1 MRDTEV
7 RLTTSAKATV
17 VEKADATPD
26 TTINAEPAEIA
37 EQPKSSEPQCSSVG
51 SGFSRIAAK
60 VVLAIVVSGFLTAV
74 GVPDAVS
81 RTVYA
86 QTPVIVERVTF
97 QEATDRAIAN
107 NPSAAIAAAGILRAE
122 GLLAQARSG
131 FMLQVTGNVTTT
143 TLNKGVEFQ
152 DAIVVPRSQVTAS
165 LTVDQPIVAA
175 AAWAR
180 RTQAKDNVQ
189 IAELS
194 AVETRRQ
201 IALATADAYLSILA
215 QLRVLE
221 GDNRARDTARAH
233 FDLATQLEQ
242 QGTGSRLNALRAQ
255 QQLSTFERQLE
266 SASLA
271 VYRAR
276 EALGVLLVANGPVDA
291 VDEPSFALP
300 PDAAA
305 LGITNTDL
313 MPVLLQ
319 SRPDL
324 KLFSS
329 QRQAAERVLNDS
341 SKDRWPSLDAIF
353 LPQTVRPAQF
363 FTTPDSWRFL
373 LQANIPVFDSGQ
385 RSSQKTQR
393 RAALDIAQANLTGAI
408 TQASSQVRAAR
419 EAVASSE
426 RSLASAQAAAD
437 QGQQV
442 VNIVNVSFRAGAATN
457 IEVIDAERSARDADT
472 AVAAAEDTLRRAR
485 LDLLLA
491 LGRFP

>member
-1 MRDTEV
+1 MREV
-7 RLTTSAKATV
+7 RL
-17 VEKADATPD
+17 KADTTP
-26 TTINAEPAEIA
+26 TTNTP
-37 EQPKSSEPQCSSVG
+37 STTYVV
-51 SGFSRIAAK
+51 SGFSRYVKSSSYVGSAFRRILG
-60 VVLAIVVSGFLTAV
+60 VSFAIVLLPTA
-74 GVPDAVS
+74 AH
-81 RTVYA
+81 A
-86 QTPVIVERVTF
+86 QAPLVVERVTF
-97 QEATDRAIAN
+97 QQAIDRAIAN
-107 NPSAAIAAAGILRAE
+107 NPSAAVAAAGILRAE
-122 GLLAQARSG
+122 GLLAQARAGS
-131 FMLQVTGNVTTT
+131 MLQVTGSIQTT

-152 DAIVVPRSQVTAS
+152 GATVQPRTQLNAS
-165 LTVDQPIVAA
+165 LTLDQPIVAA

-180 RTQAKDNVQ
+180 RAQAKDNVQ
-189 IAELS
+189 IAELT

-215 QLRVLE
+215 ELRVLE
-221 GDNRARDTARAH
+221 GNNRARDTARAH
-233 FDLATQLEQ
+233 FDLAAQLEQ

-255 QQLSTFERQLE
+255 QQVSTFERQLE

-291 VDEPSFALP
+291 IDEPSFALP
-300 PDAAA
+300 PGAPAPGSTTA
-305 LGITNTDL
+305 DL
-313 MPVLLQ
+313 APVLLQ

-324 KLFSS
+324 RLFSS
-329 QRQAAERVLNDS
+329 QRQAAQRVLSDS

-353 LPQTVRPAQF
+353 LPQTIRPAAF
-363 FTTPDSWRFL
+363 FSEANSWRFL
-373 LQANIPVFDSGQ
+373 LQASIPVFDSGQ
-385 RSSQKTQR
+385 RSSLKTQR
-393 RAALDIAQANLTGAI
+393 RAALDVAQASLSGAL

-419 EAVASSE
+419 EAVASGE

-442 VNIVNVSFRAGAATN
+442 VNIVNVSFSAGAATN

>member
-1 MRDTEV
+1 M
-7 RLTTSAKATV
+7 AV
-17 VEKADATPD
+17 VITA
-26 TTINAEPAEIA
+26 
-37 EQPKSSEPQCSSVG
+37 VV
-51 SGFSRIAAK
+51 SGFSR
-60 VVLAIVVSGFLTAV
+60 TV
-74 GVPDAVS
+74 G
-81 RTVYA
+81 A
-86 QTPVIVERVTF
+86 QTPVVVERVTF
-97 QEATDRAIAN
+97 QQAIDRAIAN
-107 NPSAAIAAAGILRAE
+107 NPSVAVAAAGILRAE
-122 GLLAQARSG
+122 GLLAQARAGSMVQVSG
-131 FMLQVTGNVTTT
+131 SIQTT

-152 DAIVVPRSQVTAS
+152 GATVQPRTQLNAS

-180 RTQAKDNVQ
+180 RAQANDNVQ

-215 QLRVLE
+215 ELRVLE
-221 GDNRARDTARAH
+221 GENRARDTARAH

-255 QQLSTFERQLE
+255 QQVSTFERQLE

-276 EALGVLLVANGPVDA
+276 EALGVLLVADGPVDA
-291 VDEPSFALP
+291 IDEPLFALP

-305 LGITNTDL
+305 LGSTNADL
-313 MPVLLQ
+313 TPALLQ

-324 KLFSS
+324 RLFSS
-329 QRQAAERVLNDS
+329 QRLAAQRVLSDS

-353 LPQTVRPAQF
+353 LPQTIQPAAF
-363 FTTPDSWRFL
+363 FSAANSWRFL
-373 LQANIPVFDSGQ
+373 LQAAIPVFDSGQ
-385 RSSQKTQR
+385 RSSLRTQR
-393 RAALDIAQANLTGAI
+393 RAALDVAQANLDGAL

-419 EAVASSE
+419 EAVASGE
-426 RSLASAQAAAD
+426 RSLARAQAAAD

-472 AVAAAEDTLRRAR
+472 AVAVAEDTLRRAR

>member
-1 MRDTEV
+1 MNRCLAFALLV
-7 RLTTSAKATV
+7 FATAARAQGPV
-17 VEKADATPD
+17 V
-26 TTINAEPAEIA
+26 
-37 EQPKSSEPQCSSVG
+37 
-51 SGFSRIAAK
+51 
-60 VVLAIVVSGFLTAV
+60 
-74 GVPDAVS
+74 
-81 RTVYA
+81 
-86 QTPVIVERVTF
+86 VERVTF
-97 QEATDRAIAN
+97 QQAIDRAIAN
-107 NPSAAIAAAGILRAE
+107 NPSAVVAAAGILRAE
-122 GLLAQARSG
+122 GLLAQARAGS
-131 FMLQVTGNVTTT
+131 MLQVTGSIQTT

-152 DAIVVPRSQVTAS
+152 GATVQPRTQLNAS
-165 LTVDQPIVAA
+165 LTLDQPIVAA

-180 RTQAKDNVQ
+180 RAQAKDNVQ

-194 AVETRRQ
+194 GVETRRQ

-215 QLRVLE
+215 ELRVLE
-221 GDNRARDTARAH
+221 GNNRARDTARAH
-233 FDLATQLEQ
+233 FDLAAQLEQ

-255 QQLSTFERQLE
+255 QQVSTFERQLE

-291 VDEPSFALP
+291 IDEPSFALP
-300 PDAAA
+300 PDASA
-305 LGITNTDL
+305 LGSTNVDL
-313 MPVLLQ
+313 APVLLQ

-324 KLFSS
+324 RLFSS
-329 QRQAAERVLNDS
+329 QRQAAQRVLSDS
-341 SKDRWPSLDAIF
+341 SKDRWPSLDAVF
-353 LPQTVRPAQF
+353 LPQTIRPAAF
-363 FTTPDSWRFL
+363 FSEANSWRFM
-373 LQANIPVFDSGQ
+373 LQASIPVFDSGQ
-385 RSSQKTQR
+385 RSSLRTQR
-393 RAALDIAQANLTGAI
+393 RAALDVAQASLAGAL

-419 EAVASSE
+419 EAVASGE
-426 RSLASAQAAAD
+426 RSLASARAAAD

>member
-1 MRDTEV
+1 M
-7 RLTTSAKATV
+7 TSVAQV
-17 VEKADATPD
+17 FR
-26 TTINAEPAEIA
+26 PA
-37 EQPKSSEPQCSSVG
+37 VT
-51 SGFSRIAAK
+51 F
-60 VVLAIVVSGFLTAV
+60 AIVVL
-74 GVPDAVS
+74 VS
-81 RTVYA
+81 PALHA
-86 QTPVIVERVTF
+86 QPPVVVERVTF
-97 QEATDRAIAN
+97 QQAIDRAIAN
-107 NPSAAIAAAGILRAE
+107 NPSAAVAAAGILRAE
-122 GLLAQARSG
+122 GLLAQARSSTL
-131 FMLQVTGNVTTT
+131 LQLTGNVTTT

-152 DAIVVPRSQVTAS
+152 DATVVPRSQITAS
-165 LTVDQPIVAA
+165 LTIDQPLVAA

-180 RTQAKDNVQ
+180 RAQAKDNVQ
-189 IAELS
+189 IAELG

-221 GDNRARDTARAH
+221 GNNRARDTAKAH
-233 FDLATQLEQ
+233 FDLATELEQ

-305 LGITNTDL
+305 LGTTI
-313 MPVLLQ
+313 PVLLQ

-324 KLFSS
+324 RLFSS
-329 QRQAAERVLNDS
+329 QRLAAQRVLGDS
-341 SKDRWPSLDAIF
+341 SKDRWPSIDAIF

-363 FTTPDSWRFL
+363 FTEANSWRFL
-373 LQANIPVFDSGQ
+373 LQANIPVFDGGQ
-385 RSSQKTQR
+385 RSSLKTQR
-393 RAALDIAQANLTGAI
+393 RATLDLAQANLTGAI

-419 EAVASSE
+419 EAIASGE
-426 RSLASAQAAAD
+426 RSLTSAQAAAD
-437 QGQQV
+437 QAQQV

-472 AVAAAEDTLRRAR
+472 AAAAAEDTLRRAR